1 MNIAQQ
7 LTHSPRLRRAVRR
20 LFQRLPVR
28 TQPAVV
34 TGRRLAGQNA
44 THPPGGWAPVPG
56 EWPTPPRVAGEP
68 FDIVATRHPEIAGE
82 PVFDI
87 DLFERLNE
95 EYADRPLVPSPLEY
109 DDEAM
114 AERARERLDWVHK
127 TIDLRGKRV
136 LEFGCGAGFEVWL
149 LAHHFDADAWGVDI
163 AERVAWKTLTDER
176 THLVLAD
183 LAVDHPF
190 PEDHF
195 DRVFSFYVFEHVTH
209 PHAALAEIFRILKPG
224 GIAWIAANLHRGPLA
239 SHRYKEVTFPFPHL
253 LFTDDVFR
261 EFYRRRDGPVLEA
274 AWVNRLTW
282 AEYEDHFARVG
293 FRVRR
298 TTFRETPLDE
308 AFYARFEPVL
318 GRYPRTDL
326 QRDFFQVVLEKPVP

>member
-7 LTHSPRLRRAVRR
+7 LTRSPRLRRIARR
-20 LFQRLPVR
+20 IVQSLPVGS
-28 TQPAVV
+28 QAALVSA
-34 TGRRLAGQNA
+34 RRLAGQNA
-44 THPPGGWAPVPG
+44 THPPGGWEPVPG
-56 EWPTPPRVAGEP
+56 QWPTPPRIAGEP
-68 FDIVATRHPEIAGE
+68 FAIVRTRLPAAG
-82 PVFDI
+82 PDPAFDI
-87 DLFERLNE
+87 ELFERLNE
-95 EYADRPLVPSPLEY
+95 EYADRPLVPNPLEY

-114 AERARERLDWVHK
+114 AERARDRLSWVHR

-136 LEFGCGAGFEVWL
+136 LEFGCGGGFEVWL
-149 LAHHFDADAWGVDI
+149 LAHHFGADAWGVDI
-163 AERVAWKTLTDER
+163 TERASWKTLADER

-183 LAVDHPF
+183 LAVDRPF

-195 DRVFSFYVFEHVTH
+195 DRLYSFYVFEHVTH
-209 PHAALAEIFRILKPG
+209 PHAALTEIFRILKPG
-224 GIAWIAANLHRGPLA
+224 GLAWIAANLHRGPMA

-253 LFTDDVFR
+253 LFDDDVFR
-261 EFYRRRDGPVLEA
+261 EFYRRRDMPELDA

-282 AEYEDHFARVG
+282 AEYEDHFARIG

-308 AFYARFEPVL
+308 AFYGRFESVL

-326 QRDFFQVVLEKPVP
+326 QRDFFQVVLEKPGR